1 MTIRELYDAIQSGNL
16 SVLPEVVDVLG
27 ELADVIDVLKDAN
40 WQEQQEAIAH
50 VRDLELCCY
59 YSSKVSFPLASENVW
74 F

>member
-27 ELADVIDVLKDAN
+27 ELADVIDILRDAN

-50 VRDLELCCY
+50 VRDLEFCCY
-59 YSSKVSFPLASENVW
+59 YSSKVNFPLASENIW